1 MIQRAFTHLSM
12 YKHAIDYFEKSIK
25 YYKKEETKDN
35 FGRQAAYNIAVL
47 YKKMGNLNLARK
59 MIKDYLIL

>member
-1 MIQRAFTHLSM
+1 M